1 MSLNHAKI
9 AGLIVLIVAVIALP
23 ALPGHAHA
31 QNRPRVVASFSI
43 LADVAQHV
51 AGDAAVVE
59 SLMPRG
65 TNPHAYEASA
75 QDVVTLSE
83 ADAVLVVGMN
93 FEEGLSA
100 VLEEAGGDRVVSVS
114 ACVPVRPVS
123 TGTAADDAGHAD
135 DHDQPSAMQGSMGAT
150 CETHHATAEA
160 AFGLDHV
167 EAGDTLG
174 PVYTG
179 VCDTGHADDHAQAGD
194 RVHEAG
200 SCDPHVWTDPV
211 NAGLW
216 ALMIRDTLSALDPA
230 HAGVYAAN
238 TDAYLAELA
247 ALSASIQAQIDGVP
261 QERRVIVTNHLAFNY
276 FAARYGLTLA
286 GVVIP
291 GGSTTSEPSVQDVL
305 ALIETIQMHHVPAIF
320 TETTVSEDLAQQ
332 IADESGAVIVRLYTG
347 SLSEADG
354 PAATYLDYMQ
364 YNASAIADALR

>member
-1 MSLNHAKI
+1 MGKNRTLLTGVI
-9 AGLIVLIVAVIALP
+9 MLLIVVIALP

-31 QNRPRVVASFSI
+31 QSRLHVVASFSI
-43 LADVAQHV
+43 LADVAQNV

-75 QDVVTLSE
+75 QDVVTLSD
-83 ADAVLVVGMN
+83 ADAVFVVGMD
-93 FEEGLSA
+93 FEEGLSS

-114 ACVPVRPVS
+114 ACVPVRAVS
-123 TGTAADDAGHAD
+123 TTISGDLADEEADHAD
-135 DHDQPSAMQGSMGAT
+135 DHDDHDHAHDMSAT
-150 CETHHATAEA
+150 CDTHHTAAEA
-160 AFGLDHV
+160 AFGLNHV
-167 EAGDTLG
+167 DSAGSLG
-174 PVYTG
+174 LVMMG
-179 VCDTGHADDHAQAGD
+179 VCNTAGSSDDHNHA
-194 RVHEAG
+194 AG

-211 NAGLW
+211 NVGLW
-216 ALMIRDTLSALDPA
+216 ALMIRDTLSTLDPA
-230 HAGVYAAN
+230 NADQYAAN

-247 ALSASIQAQIDGVP
+247 ALSASIQAKINSVP
-261 QERRVIVTNHLAFNY
+261 QEHRIIVTNHLAFNY

-305 ALIETIQMHHVPAIF
+305 ALIETIQDHHVPAIF

-347 SLSEADG
+347 SLSEVDG

-364 YNASAIADALR
+364 YNASVIADALR